1 MQSFNKILVAAL
13 VAATA
18 TGAGAEGALDL
29 RHSGDDR
36 YISTRVVD
44 SDLRIVSH
52 GDGGVI
58 DAGIFGSADVTVYA
72 LGNETAAR
80 LHLSN
85 VSGLTVMSGL
95 CPRGMAPASLTATGG
110 NDTLLILPCQ

>member
-29 RHSGDDR
+29 RHSGDESL
-36 YISTRVVD
+36 ISTRVVD

-58 DAGIFGSADVTVYA
+58 DAGFSAAQTSPSMRS
-72 LGNETAAR
+72 GNETAAR
-80 LHLSN
+80 AAPVERVGPDCHVWS
-85 VSGLTVMSGL
+85 VSARHGACV
-95 CPRGMAPASLTATGG
+95 PHRDGG
-110 NDTLLILPCQ
+110 Q